1 MSGNRILIVEDNP
14 GVADY
19 IHTVLTDSGYD
30 VSGIVASGEEAVDK
44 VKELL
49 PDMVLMD
56 IDLAGEL
63 NGIEAAA
70 QIDAQFDIPVIY
82 LTGYSDDLLLQQA
95 KITKPYGYLVKPVN
109 LRELIATIEMTFYRH
124 QLEKR
129 LKESSAK
136 YRQQLESLVKDRTAE
151 LTKANEQLQREI
163 DERKRTEEALQE
175 SNLRLKEALVE
186 LDDKNKELESFVYI
200 VSHDLKAPLVSL
212 TGFASVLLNNYKEYL
227 DETGQL
233 YLSRIQTNVEQMG
246 RLIQDLLELSKIGQ
260 MVNDYES
267 VDVTKIIRETIETLE
282 IQLKEKG
289 TEVIIQEDLPTIICN
304 RVRIKQV
311 FENLVSNANKFIGE
325 DNSNPRIEIGC
336 HNNQEEFFEFFVKDN
351 GIGIQKEYH
360 EKVFELFARLGNLK
374 VEGTG
379 VGLAIV
385 KKLVE
390 SHRGKIWVDSEVEKG
405 ATFYFTLPKSGT

>member
-1 MSGNRILIVEDNP
+1 MISKKITLRQIPCFATLFVEILPTKVCLSSKPNHFGRNVALYKIFACIPYLLEPVVKEKRKMQGAKYEVNLMSGNRILIVEDNP

-186 LDDKNKELESFVYI
+186 LDDKNKELE
-200 VSHDLKAPLVSL
+200 AEL
-212 TGFASVLLNNYKEYL
+212 TA
-227 DETGQL
+227 
-233 YLSRIQTNVEQMG
+233 R
-246 RLIQDLLELSKIGQ
+246 
-260 MVNDYES
+260 
-267 VDVTKIIRETIETLE
+267 
-282 IQLKEKG
+282 
-289 TEVIIQEDLPTIICN
+289 
-304 RVRIKQV
+304 
-311 FENLVSNANKFIGE
+311 
-325 DNSNPRIEIGC
+325 
-336 HNNQEEFFEFFVKDN
+336 
-351 GIGIQKEYH
+351 
-360 EKVFELFARLGNLK
+360 KVHRPGLK
-374 VEGTG
+374 V
-379 VGLAIV
+379 L
-385 KKLVE
+385 KNK
-390 SHRGKIWVDSEVEKG
+390 
-405 ATFYFTLPKSGT
+405 PKRNSK